1 MPPRYAIKAE
11 SLHETDLDD
20 EFRESNSATYCP
32 EDNKLRVYLSRRVD
46 RQSYDY
52 LRKVGY
58 VATPK
63 QECSFA
69 APWSIDAEDA
79 AFDLIAEADD
89 IGDEDTSP
97 AERAAQRAERFA
109 GYRDKRRSEAHGLAD
124 RFDSGPSAVGFQ
136 SQTRAD
142 RAARRLDRVRDRSL
156 CQWSKAEYW
165 QTRTAGVIS
174 HALHRSSAH
183 VRRGR
188 ILEIEKELRGAE
200 TGLEE
205 SRKRWRLWKKV
216 SEITDP
222 AQATAIAL
230 RLAGSSSSWEE
241 YQHPRKDRKSSL
253 WSLLDD
259 REDPITGHE
268 AAAMYLA
275 RRHPEGPG
283 EPGSRI
289 VRAIDHLKH
298 RLEYENAMLEN
309 EGGKAADAEMV
320 VGGWINGHRIHKINK
335 SPITGRVVSVGVYS
349 AHPWIRNEDGTPSMR
364 VRVYNVE
371 RLGENAYRAPTAE
384 ELASFKPH
392 KEEKPKAPPLV
403 NPTAEDAQRLQDHW
417 NNIGREKWERYW
429 SSQTKWDGSPRTA
442 PEWKNATVW
451 EMTQAQYSERSR
463 NNGPCS
469 TIEIE
474 LGGQSLKVRKGFPGH
489 LNGFTAD
496 PYRVV
501 RITDKPEK
509 ALPVDFA
516 APKPQPQPEPEAVQ
530 VAEVSASAPV
540 VTAEKPART
549 APSGM
554 LF

>member
-11 SLHETDLDD
+11 SLHESDLDD
-20 EFRESNSATYCP
+20 EFRETNSATYCP
-32 EDNKLRVYLSRRVD
+32 EDNKLRLYLSRRVD

-69 APWSIDAEDA
+69 ATWSIDAEDA

-97 AERAAQRAERFA
+97 AERAADRAERFA

-136 SQTRAD
+136 SQARAE
-142 RAARRLDRVRDRSL
+142 RTARRLDRVRDRSL

-174 HALHRSSAH
+174 HALHRSSAR

-188 ILEIEKELRGAE
+188 ILEIEKELRRGYGNPRYVE
-200 TGLEE
+200 HLNM
-205 SRKRWRLWKKV
+205 RL
-216 SEITDP
+216 I
-222 AQATAIAL
+222 
-230 RLAGSSSSWEE
+230 
-241 YQHPRKDRKSSL
+241 
-253 WSLLDD
+253 
-259 REDPITGHE
+259 
-268 AAAMYLA
+268 
-275 RRHPEGPG
+275 
-283 EPGSRI
+283 
-289 VRAIDHLKH
+289 
-298 RLEYENAMLEN
+298 YENAMLEN
-309 EGGKAADAEMV
+309 EGGKAADVEMV
-320 VGGWINGHRIHKINK
+320 VGGWINGHRIHKINN
-335 SPITGRVVSVGVYS
+335 SPITGRVVSVGVYA
-349 AHPWIRNEDGTPSMR
+349 AHPWIKNDDGTPSMR

-463 NNGPCS
+463 NDGPCS

-501 RITDKPEK
+501 HITDKPGK
-509 ALPVDFA
+509 QLPVDFA
-516 APKPQPQPEPEAVQ
+516 APKPQPEPEPVA
-530 VAEVSASAPV
+530 VAEIAAPAPV
-540 VTAEKPART
+540 VAAEKPARN
-549 APSGM
+549 APAGM